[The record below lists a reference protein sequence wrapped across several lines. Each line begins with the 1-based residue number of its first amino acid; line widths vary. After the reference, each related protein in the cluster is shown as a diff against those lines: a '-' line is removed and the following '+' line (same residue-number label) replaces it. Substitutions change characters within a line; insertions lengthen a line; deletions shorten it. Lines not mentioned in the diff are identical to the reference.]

1 MALMIIRY
9 DVGQGARWAVVTGA
23 APIHPDDLVEA
34 QDLATEV
41 TTLGDLVAELD
52 AGRASPSG
60 LVPVP
65 ARAIL
70 SPVTPDATLICQG
83 LNYLDHA
90 AEAGHHQRK
99 ANLLFA
105 KASSSLCGPYA
116 DIVRPAGV
124 ELLDYEVEVGI
135 VLRRSLGSGAVV
147 DRSNIGSFVAGVVLC
162 NDVSAR
168 DTMFGASFLQ
178 WYRGKSFRTFC
189 PTGPVFYYLDQSD
202 VAETIRQLDLALSRE
217 GEPRQAASSANF
229 IYPPEEALT
238 EIAGLQDLKRGDL
251 LLTGTPGGIIARGT
265 PEVIGILSAH
275 LVDDVRRRDEIRVAL
290 GAPAFLQPGETL
302 SLTLRDARRGLHLG
316 GQLSTIVEDT
326 AHVH

>member
-9 DVGQGARWAVVTGA
+9 DVGQGPRWAVVTGR
-23 APIHPDDLVEA
+23 APMRPDDLVEA
-34 QDLATEV
+34 QDLATEAR
-41 TTLGDLVAELD
+41 TLGDLVAELD
-52 AGRASPSG
+52 AGRASPSEP
-60 LVPVP
+60 VTVP

-70 SPVTPDATLICQG
+70 SPVTSDATLICQG
-83 LNYLDHA
+83 LNYRDHA

-105 KASSSLCGPYA
+105 KATSSLCGPYA
-116 DIVRPAGV
+116 DVVRPTGV
-124 ELLDYEVEVGI
+124 ELLDYEAEIGV
-135 VLRRSLGSGAVV
+135 VLRRALGSGTVV

-178 WYRGKSFRTFC
+178 WYRGKSYRTFC
-189 PTGPVFYYLDQSD
+189 PAGPVFYYLDQDD
-202 VAETIRQLDLALSRE
+202 VADTIGQLDLALSRE
-217 GEPRQAASSANF
+217 GEPRQAASSADL
-229 IYPPEEALT
+229 IYAPEEALT

-251 LLTGTPGGIIARGT
+251 LLTGTPGGVIARGT
-265 PEVIGILSAH
+265 PRVIGMLSAH

-302 SLTLRDARRGLHLG
+302 SLTLRDARRGVHLG
-316 GQLSTIVEDT
+316 GQQSMIVEET

>member
-1 MALMIIRY
+1 MASMIIRY
-9 DVGQGARWAVVTGA
+9 DVGKGARWAVVTGA

-41 TTLGDLVAELD
+41 TTLSDLVAELD
-52 AGRASPSG
+52 AGRALPSSP
-60 LVPVP
+60 VAVP

-70 SPVTPDATLICQG
+70 SPVTADATLICQG
-83 LNYLDHA
+83 LNYRDHA
-90 AEAGHHQRK
+90 AEAGHHQRR

-124 ELLDYEVEVGI
+124 ELLDYEAEIGI

-178 WYRGKSFRTFC
+178 WYRGKSYRTFC
-189 PTGPVFYYLDQSD
+189 PTGPVFYYLDQGD
-202 VAETIRQLDLALSRE
+202 VAETIGQLDLALSRE
-217 GEPRQAASSANF
+217 GELRQAASSASF

-251 LLTGTPGGIIARGT
+251 LLTGTPGGVIARAT
-265 PEVIGILSAH
+265 PEVIRILSTH

-290 GAPAFLQPGETL
+290 DAPAFLQPGETL
-302 SLTLRDARRGLHLG
+302 WLTLRDARRSLHLG
-316 GQLSTIVEDT
+316 GQLSRIVEDN

>member
-9 DVGQGARWAVVTGA
+9 DVGQGPRWAVVTGR
-23 APIHPDDLVEA
+23 APMRPGDLVEA
-34 QDLATEV
+34 RDLATEV

-52 AGRASPSG
+52 AARASPSSQ
-60 LVPVP
+60 VTIP
-65 ARAIL
+65 ASAIL
-70 SPVTPDATLICQG
+70 SPVTSDATLICQG
-83 LNYLDHA
+83 LNYRDHA
-90 AEAGHHQRK
+90 AEAGYHQRK

-116 DIVRPAGV
+116 DIVRPSDV
-124 ELLDYEVEVGI
+124 ELLDYEAEIGI
-135 VLRRSLGSGAVV
+135 ILRRALGSGAVV
-147 DRSNIGSFVAGVVLC
+147 DHSNIGSFVAGVVLC

-178 WYRGKSFRTFC
+178 WYRGKSYRTFC
-189 PTGPVFYYLDQSD
+189 PTGPVFYYLDQDD
-202 VAETIRQLDLALSRE
+202 VAETIGQLDLALSRE
-217 GEPRQAASSANF
+217 GELRQAASSASF
-229 IYPPEEALT
+229 IYPPGEALT
-238 EIAGLQDLKRGDL
+238 EIAGLQDLRRGDL
-251 LLTGTPGGIIARGT
+251 LLTGTPGGVIARAT

-316 GQLSTIVEDT
+316 GQQSTIVEDA
-326 AHVH
+326 AHVY